1 MNSEKN
7 NHAITLIALIITIII
22 LLILAGVTI
31 NVLIGKNGLFN
42 TASYAGEK
50 YQQAGAREKLEALL
64 IELQADKITK
74 PEDYNENEYINNKLK
89 ENKMT
94 VNGDLVTVNGWQ
106 FLIDRTVPKII
117 EEFGEEDK
125 IVGNVEKIIE
135 YGQDIPLYEY
145 LKKPSNTKFMYNG
158 IEIKNTK
165 ELPVGEWT
173 VTYNKET
180 KVAQIES
187 IDNVQIEDLSGQEH
201 TLYLKNGI
209 KIKKDEQANYYLGF
223 DGQNDYGQIMELEE
237 TIDWANGFSVEF
249 EATWEAFND
258 WSRILDFGNGAGND
272 NIIISNYFSNNEL
285 LFEIWN
291 GYNKQGTWDIRIPSI
306 ILNEKSKYV
315 IRYEKN
321 EDDMYK
327 ITFYKNEEEIFTKI
341 TNYTLKNILR
351 TSNYLGR
358 PNWSENAYFN
368 GKIYSLKITE
378 ADGDLV
384 LWYDMNK
391 YLEKY
396 EIQNIKVVGEDYT
409 GKIADISGKEHILHQ
424 KSGAKVKKDENN
436 MYYLSFDGQDDYG
449 QIMELEET
457 IDWANGFS
465 IEFEATWEAFNQW
478 SRIFDFGNGPSNN
491 NILVA
496 NRLTTDNLIL
506 MILNGASQETHD
518 FRTSTITLNE
528 KSKYAIKYEKNES
541 NNYKITFYEN
551 GEEIYN
557 TVTNYTVNNVS
568 RTSNYLGK
576 SNWSGNGIDQYFKGR
591 IYSLKITE
599 ADGDLVLWYD
609 INKWIEMSK

>member
-1 MNSEKN
+1 MNRNRQEKG
-7 NHAITLIALIITIII
+7 ITLIALVITIII

-31 NVLIGKNGLFN
+31 NVLIGENGLFN

-74 PEDYNENEYINNKLK
+74 PEDYDENEYINNKLK

-187 IDNVQIEDLSGQEH
+187 IDSVQIEDLSGQEH

-223 DGQNDYGQIMELEE
+223 DGRNDYGQIKELEE

-258 WSRILDFGNGAGND
+258 WSRILDFGNGAENE
-272 NIIISNYFSNNEL
+272 NVLISNFSSNNEL
-285 LFEIWN
+285 FFEIWN
-291 GYNKQGTWDIRIPSI
+291 GCDKQGTWDIRIPSI

-358 PNWSENAYFN
+358 SNWSENAYFN
-368 GKIYSLKITE
+368 GKIYSLKVTE

-396 EIQNIKVVGEDYT
+396 EIQNIKVVGEYYT
-409 GKIADISGKEHILHQ
+409 GKIADISGEGHVLHQ

-465 IEFEATWEAFNQW
+465 IEFEATWEAYNEW

-496 NRLTTDNLIL
+496 NSHTTDNLIL
-506 MILNGASQETHD
+506 MILNGASQVTYD

-576 SNWSGNGIDQYFKGR
+576 SNWSGEGTDQCFKGR